1 MNLARAALR
10 HALLLSS
17 ITLLGAISIP
27 AVAVAGTP
35 ADCALPPVAL
45 ANGDFESPA
54 VSGAGATQ
62 PAPQTGWST
71 DDPADVLEFWNVGSA
86 YEGDQF
92 IELNATGVDSIW
104 QSVATTPGQTLL
116 WRVAHRSRSFSYDV
130 MRAAAGAD
138 AGSGLGSAVD
148 LVPLAHDGTALANGD
163 PGAAD
168 PADLYDD
175 DTAWGVW
182 SGSYTVPPG
191 QTTTRFGFRSITSNG
206 PGIGNFI
213 DAVLLAVPATACP
226 DAADTVAGD
235 PVGIAPLTND
245 LGSNLTATL
254 TTQPAHGT
262 VTEDPATHRFTYRAA
277 AGFAGADSFT
287 YTATDD
293 FGHADTSILS
303 ITVAAPAPAPA
314 APPVPAPD
322 APAEPAEPAAITP
335 APQRGA
341 PAACRSR
348 RAVVLHWKV
357 TAAQRLRRVSVAV
370 DGRPRAHLRGSA
382 RAFALSMRGMPAGR
396 VRVVIAARTTAGA
409 RLSST
414 RTYRLCS
421 AAAGHARIRTVR
433 LRRG

>member
-293 FGHADTSILS
+293 FGHADTSIVS
-303 ITVAAPAPAPA
+303 ITVAAREPAPQPPPPLPPPPPPLRPCRRPTRRPSRPSRPRSRPPRSA
-314 APPVPAPD
+314 APPR
-322 APAEPAEPAAITP
+322 PAAAVARWCCIGRSP
-335 APQRGA
+335 PPSGCGA
-341 PAACRSR
+341 SASPSTAGPGRTSAGPRARSRSACAACR
-348 RAVVLHWKV
+348 RA
-357 TAAQRLRRVSVAV
+357 A
-370 DGRPRAHLRGSA
+370 
-382 RAFALSMRGMPAGR
+382 
-396 VRVVIAARTTAGA
+396 
-409 RLSST
+409 
-414 RTYRLCS
+414 
-421 AAAGHARIRTVR
+421 
-433 LRRG
+433 